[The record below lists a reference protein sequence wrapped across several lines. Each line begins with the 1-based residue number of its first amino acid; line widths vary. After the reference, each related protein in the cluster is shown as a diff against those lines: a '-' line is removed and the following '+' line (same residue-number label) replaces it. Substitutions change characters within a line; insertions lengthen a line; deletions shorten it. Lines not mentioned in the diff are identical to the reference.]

1 MNKAP
6 LPSGPQAPTPISG
19 RMSPLARRMV
29 LSLLAALS
37 LLILPA
43 PAAHAGLTIPSGG
56 AAPLSDYQELV
67 RRATLRASALAAHE
81 YTRALDA
88 VTAVHGPQELRGF
101 TPREVAQRLHRDG
114 WVDPLLPFD
123 FDAAPL
129 VLGQDQ
135 RFRPAPEPGAAPEDA
150 PDTDLIL
157 KWTQPV
163 RITRELAERG
173 LEDEL
178 YAVRWYVLA
187 CLAEYPGNGE
197 QALAVLK
204 ALLRE
209 PLPSMTRAYAQALRP
224 LPLYA
229 RLAQG
234 ADLPGLDAAL
244 ARLAAD
250 PVLLDARCLGLLLA
264 SATGRPFPG
273 ADAALVLAQL
283 ARNYPVQSLEKEV
296 RGLPADVL
304 NTLADGLRHAWA
316 QPQDRLVALLARF
329 PEHGPSLEALA
340 HALLNRNH
348 PDYSAS
354 HRALVRN
361 WEQLTGIDFK
371 GNAEPFLQWYHAH
384 KPMPGPAGTGG

>member
-1 MNKAP
+1 MNGA
-6 LPSGPQAPTPISG
+6 PQANGQGNPAVHRAATDT
-19 RMSPLARRMV
+19 LRRRSALL
-29 LSLLAALS
+29 LSALTLLLLLAAPALAAFS
-37 LLILPA
+37 RPAAAPA
-43 PAAHAGLTIPSGG
+43 PLD
-56 AAPLSDYQELV
+56 DYGELV
-67 RRATLRASALAAHE
+67 RRASARASALAAHE
-81 YTRALDA
+81 FTRALDA

-101 TPREVAQRLHRDG
+101 TPREVIERLRGDG
-114 WVDPLLPFD
+114 WTDPMLPYD

-129 VLGQDQ
+129 TLGPDQ
-135 RFRPAPEPGAAPEDA
+135 RFRPAPEPGAAPGDET
-150 PDTDLIL
+150 DTDLIL
-157 KWTQPV
+157 KWTEPG
-163 RITRELAERG
+163 RITPELAERG
-173 LEDEL
+173 LADER
-178 YAVRWYVLA
+178 YAVRWYVLS

-204 ALLRE
+204 AFLRE
-209 PLPSMTRAYAQALRP
+209 PLPSMTRAYARALRP

-244 ARLAAD
+244 ARLASD
-250 PVLLDARCLGLLLA
+250 PVLVDARCLGLLLA
-264 SATGRPFPG
+264 SATGRSFPG

-283 ARNYPVQSLEKEV
+283 ARDYPVQSLEKEV

-354 HRALVRN
+354 HRALVRT

-384 KPMPGPAGTGG
+384 KPMPGPSGAGG